1 MRIQNK
7 MYICLSIIHTL
18 TKSNDM
24 TTQEILM
31 NIQRLEDTIQMNI
44 WNKGYVEN
52 CKSQIESYKLM
63 LNATK

>member
-1 MRIQNK
+1 
-7 MYICLSIIHTL
+7 
-18 TKSNDM
+18 M
-24 TTQEILM
+24 TTQEILI

>member
-1 MRIQNK
+1 LRIQNK
-7 MYICLSIIHTL
+7 MYICSSIIHTL

-24 TTQEILM
+24 TTEEILI

>member
-1 MRIQNK
+1 
-7 MYICLSIIHTL
+7 
-18 TKSNDM
+18 M
-24 TTQEILM
+24 TTQEILI

-52 CKSQIESYKLM
+52 CKCQIEYYKLM